1 MSGARGGGFRAAF
14 VGLPLRG
21 LPAAD
26 TRVSTCLQALGVLW
40 VCGASDFLPPLW
52 EALPRA
58 ASAPPRG
65 FLSEYRGILT
75 DAVRTLSGGVDL
87 PAGTGWE
94 ALSSGTLVKSARSSA
109 SFLWT
114 LGGPV

>member
-21 LPAAD
+21 PPAAD

-52 EALPRA
+52 EALSRA
-58 ASAPPRG
+58 AAAPPRG
-65 FLSEYRGILT
+65 FLSEDRGILT

-87 PAGTGWE
+87 PAKDWLGGTFLRNPGK
-94 ALSSGTLVKSARSSA
+94 VRSSA